1 MNLEI
6 QAILGDKPIT
16 EEEVSSSKSRSTLS
30 LPSRWETNRSIV
42 NDLARMIRFNLPDD
56 YWNLYEDLVNSINV
70 ESVNEATEEI
80 LSPSKLTWVI
90 VGDLSLIESKIRELN
105 LGNVSLIDTEGNE
118 L

>member
-1 MNLEI
+1 
-6 QAILGDKPIT
+6 
-16 EEEVSSSKSRSTLS
+16 
-30 LPSRWETNRSIV
+30 
-42 NDLARMIRFNLPDD
+42 MIRFNLPDD